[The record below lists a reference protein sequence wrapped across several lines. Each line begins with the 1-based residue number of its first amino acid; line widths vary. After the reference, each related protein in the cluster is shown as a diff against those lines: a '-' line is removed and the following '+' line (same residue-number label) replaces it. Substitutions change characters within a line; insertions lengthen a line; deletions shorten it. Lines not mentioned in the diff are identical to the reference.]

1 MSRMTE
7 QEFEAE
13 KAAQRAELIR
23 GMLGEFEERR
33 AQLERRQAHIENELE
48 RLRALQLSSGGSVSI
63 TDQIAELEGEWRTCR
78 QIEARL
84 EEEHGVAKKAVANLR
99 D

>member
-7 QEFEAE
+7 QEFAAE
-13 KAAQRAELIR
+13 KAAQREDLIR
-23 GMLGEFEERR
+23 GMLAPFEERR

-48 RLRALQLSSGGSVSI
+48 RVRSLQLSGGASVSI
-63 TDQIAELEGEWRTCR
+63 DAQIAELEGEWRSCR

-84 EEEHGVAKKAVANLR
+84 EEEEGVAKKAVANLR